1 MTQPIIWIVDDDSS
15 IRWVIDR
22 SLSQAGYS
30 TKQFENGS
38 ALLSALKA
46 NHPDVIISDIRMP
59 DLDGIT
65 LVKEVK
71 VAYPNMPLII
81 ITAHSD
87 LENTIASFEAGAF
100 EYLSKPF
107 DIDELLETIRHALD
121 QSSYQSEP
129 TQNINLTKTELIGQ
143 SPAMQQ
149 VFKAIGRLTNSSASV
164 LINGESGTGK
174 ELVAS
179 ALHRH
184 SPRKDG
190 EFIALNMAAL
200 PGELIETELFGHE
213 RGAFTGAS
221 GQRLGRFEQANKGT
235 LFLDEIGD
243 MPIAAQ
249 TRLLRVLSNG
259 AFYRVGGNRD
269 IHVDVRIIAATHQ
282 NLEKLVKEGRF
293 RADLYHR
300 LNVIRIH
307 IPPLRERPSDIE
319 ALCTRFL
326 RNAAVELTVEEKL
339 ITPETYTYMQTL
351 DWPGNVRQLENVC
364 SWLTVMAPGQ
374 EVHISDLPREL
385 SPGAPI
391 SKDTNAWHDILKSW
405 ALSQLEK
412 GEISL
417 LDTAVP
423 VFERALIEA
432 ALTVSSG
439 RKNEAAKILGW
450 GRNTLSRKIRE
461 LKIKY

>member
-1 MTQPIIWIVDDDSS
+1 MTQPLIWIVDDDSS
-15 IRWVIDR
+15 IRWVVDR
-22 SLSQAGYS
+22 ALSQIGYS
-30 TKQFENGS
+30 IKQFENGS
-38 ALLSALKA
+38 ELLSALKS

-71 VAYPNMPLII
+71 VEHPNIPLII

-107 DIDELLETIRHALD
+107 DVNDLVETVKHALD

-129 TQNINLTKTELIGQ
+129 ARNTNLTNTELIGQ
-143 SPAMQQ
+143 SPAMQE
-149 VFKAIGRLTNSSASV
+149 VFKAIGRLTNSSTTV

-184 SPRKDG
+184 SPRKNG

-221 GQRLGRFEQANKGT
+221 GQRIGRFEQANEGT

-259 AFYRVGGNRD
+259 TFYRVGGNQD
-269 IHVDVRIIAATHQ
+269 INVDVRIIAATHQ
-282 NLEKLVKEGRF
+282 DLEKLVSDGRF
-293 RADLYHR
+293 REDLYHR

-319 ALCTRFL
+319 ALCNQFL
-326 RNAAVELTVEEKL
+326 RDAAVELRAEEKSV
-339 ITPETYTYMQTL
+339 TPETYAHMRTL

-364 SWLTVMAPGQ
+364 AWLTVMAPGQ
-374 EVHISDLPREL
+374 EVHIRDLPREL
-385 SPGAPI
+385 NSGTPI
-391 SKDTNAWHDILKSW
+391 STDTNDWQPILKSW

-417 LDTAVP
+417 LTTAVP

-432 ALTVSSG
+432 ALIAASG

-461 LKIKY
+461 LKIK